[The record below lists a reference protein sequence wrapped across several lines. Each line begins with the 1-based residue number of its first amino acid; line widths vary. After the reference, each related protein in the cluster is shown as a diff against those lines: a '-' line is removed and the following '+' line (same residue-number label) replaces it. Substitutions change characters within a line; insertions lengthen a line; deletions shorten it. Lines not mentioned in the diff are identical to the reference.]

1 MEFLKDLKKYL
12 PSGSFLIMLLCFLLP
27 FMVVKCNDN
36 KMITASWINFL
47 WIWEAKNHLD
57 KNWWEKNSEIS
68 TEKKVYFSI
77 ILLFLVVIL
86 GLGFSAKN
94 LFDEKKWKNID
105 FSKFDKIYFSA
116 NIVIILLLIIFIFD
130 IKMNLLKENSKD
142 EVSKEMEKMI
152 KVETWSWV
160 TFILLIAILN
170 ILYFWNELKYF
181 EKIKE
186 KINKKIEEK
195 NISKN
200 EEKVE
205 EKTEEK

>member
-1 MEFLKDLKKYL
+1 
-12 PSGSFLIMLLCFLLP
+12 MLLCFLLP

-47 WIWEAKNHLD
+47 WIWEPKNHLD
-57 KNWWEKNSEIS
+57 KSMWWEKNSEIS

-94 LFDEKKWKNID
+94 LFDEKNWKNID
-105 FSKFDKIYFSA
+105 FSKFDRIYFSA
-116 NIVIILLLIIFIFD
+116 NALIILFLVMFTFD
-130 IKMNLLKENSKD
+130 IKMNLLKQEFEWKNERQSEKI
-142 EVSKEMEKMI
+142 KEMI
-152 KVETWSWV
+152 IVETWSWV
-160 TFILLIAILN
+160 TFIFLIAILN
-170 ILYFWNELKYF
+170 ILYFWNELNYF

-186 KINKKIEEK
+186 KINKKREEK
-195 NISKN
+195 NISEK

-205 EKTEEK
+205 ENKKEEKISEENGEIEKK